1 MVEKPENW
9 VGKVVQMFDG
19 DDGAADA
26 CPLLS
31 NCCLASAVKSKSV
44 KPGVDIPLKN
54 LSFIDCQ
61 VAP

>member
-1 MVEKPENW
+1 MEKPENW

-26 CPLLS
+26 FPLLS

-44 KPGVDIPLKN
+44 KPGVDTSKKPL
-54 LSFIDCQ
+54 LY
-61 VAP
+61 